1 MANKMRSVFTSVSDT
16 FFPGSKSI
24 IDGGKEKS
32 IMTGS
37 YVNSSLW
44 LQMSLYFNCYFSP
57 FWLVICLIVLTL
69 KFEKLNPYYQF
80 ILAVIYLV
88 MGGLEVLR
96 LFLGYLGN
104 LLEKVPELAGFWLV
118 TVILQLPLCCILLFN
133 EATLILPFERAVNI
147 IMFVFLVTETIHGY
161 IAIKRMTDSQVE
173 KFRMRRLYGLDADS
187 ESSHVIKNEFFK
199 KNL

>member
-37 YVNSSLW
+37 YVNSNLW

-57 FWLVICLIVLTL
+57 FWLLICVIVLIL

-80 ILAVIYLV
+80 ILAVIYVV
-88 MGGLEVLR
+88 MGSLELLR
-96 LFLGYLGN
+96 LNLGYLGN
-104 LLEKVPELAGFWLV
+104 LLEKFRFLNWLDFGW
-118 TVILQLPLCCILLFN
+118 LQ
-133 EATLILPFERAVNI
+133 
-147 IMFVFLVTETIHGY
+147 
-161 IAIKRMTDSQVE
+161 
-173 KFRMRRLYGLDADS
+173 
-187 ESSHVIKNEFFK
+187 
-199 KNL
+199 